1 MFKIIIIAALLLYI
15 IYYLTVIFQFLGLIK
30 MPNRTPNIIRC
41 LIPFYFWFASND
53 DKIKYIEIKPN
64 FKDEK

>member
-1 MFKIIIIAALLLYI
+1 MFRIIIVVALLLYI
-15 IYYLTVIFQFLGLIK
+15 IYYITVIFQSLGLIK
-30 MPNRTPNIIRC
+30 MSNRTPNIIRC

>member
-1 MFKIIIIAALLLYI
+1 MFRIIIVAALLLYI
-15 IYYLTVIFQFLGLIK
+15 IYYITVIFQFLGLIK
-30 MPNRTPNIIRC
+30 MSNKTPNIIRC

-64 FKDEK
+64 FKE

>member
-1 MFKIIIIAALLLYI
+1 MFKIIIVVTLLLYI
-15 IYYLTVIFQFLGLIK
+15 IYYLTVILQFLGLII
-30 MPNRTPNIIRC
+30 MSNRTPNIIRC

>member
-1 MFKIIIIAALLLYI
+1 MSNI
-15 IYYLTVIFQFLGLIK
+15 
-30 MPNRTPNIIRC
+30 TPNIIRC
-41 LIPFYFWFASND
+41 LIPFYFWIVSND

>member
-1 MFKIIIIAALLLYI
+1 MFRIIIIVALLLYI
-15 IYYLTVIFQFLGLIK
+15 IYYLTVILQFLGLIK
-30 MPNRTPNIIRC
+30 MSNRTRSLIRC
-41 LIPFYFWFASND
+41 LIPFYFWIVSND

>member
-1 MFKIIIIAALLLYI
+1 MFRIIIVVALLLYI

-30 MPNRTPNIIRC
+30 MYNRTPNIIRC

>member
-1 MFKIIIIAALLLYI
+1 MFRIIIIVALLLYI
-15 IYYLTVIFQFLGLIK
+15 IYYITVIFQFLGLIK
-30 MPNRTPNIIRC
+30 MSNRTPNIIRC
-41 LIPFYFWFASND
+41 LIPFYFCFASND

>member
-1 MFKIIIIAALLLYI
+1 MFRIIIIVALLLYI

-30 MPNRTPNIIRC
+30 MSNITPNLIRC

>member
-1 MFKIIIIAALLLYI
+1 MFKIIIVVALLLYI

-30 MPNRTPNIIRC
+30 MSNRTPNIIRC
-41 LIPFYFWFASND
+41 IIPFYFWIVSND

>member
-1 MFKIIIIAALLLYI
+1 MFRIIIIVALLLYI
-15 IYYLTVIFQFLGLIK
+15 IYYLTVIFQFLGFIK
-30 MPNRTPNIIRC
+30 MSNKTLNIIRC